1 MNLSRLL
8 GHVLVAVAVIGV
20 GAALWVSGRMQ
31 RRGVEAQRSFLMMQY
46 APPLEAYAALERS
59 TRFVPEIGAIARW
72 RARLRTQGAASQ
84 YWLGRYPELTAAGQQ
99 PTSDASG
106 TATDAPGHLLIIANA
121 AYRQAA
127 GELNEQM
134 PPERFDGIAR
144 LYLDALEGDAELIDA
159 AYNYEFVVR
168 LRNQLARERTAR
180 RRPRPGDAG
189 DSRAATPSLHG
200 SPGTAPPDADLKEFK
215 VIVPQRPEERSQQ
228 PDAGVSGGK
237 VRKG

>member
-8 GHVLVAVAVIGV
+8 RHGLVAAVVMGL
-20 GAALWVSGRMQ
+20 GAALWVSGRVQ
-31 RRGVEAQRSFLMMQY
+31 SRGIDARRSFLVMQY
-46 APPLEAYAALERS
+46 APLPEQFAGLERS
-59 TRFVPEIGAIARW
+59 TRFVPEIGGVARW
-72 RARLRTQGAASQ
+72 RARLREGRAAAQ
-84 YWLGRYPELTAAGQQ
+84 YWLGRYPELTAPGELA
-99 PTSDASG
+99 SDAG
-106 TATDAPGHLLIIANA
+106 TASSGSPGQLLIVANA

-127 GELNEQM
+127 GELNEQT

-144 LYLDALEGDAELIDA
+144 LYLDALESDAELVDA

-180 RRPRPGDAG
+180 RRPRPGDG
-189 DSRAATPSLHG
+189 DSRPPAPSLHG
-200 SPGTAPPDADLKEFK
+200 APGAAPPDADLKEFK

-228 PDAGVSGGK
+228 PDAGVGGGK